1 MHPSAPEFTIPSF
14 TGDERETILG
24 FLDWKRAAVL
34 ETTKDLSDEQ
44 AQWRPE
50 GKLLPI
56 AGIVNHLTCVET
68 RWITGRFLAQDSP
81 VADPE
86 TEFGTRRPLAE
97 LVAAYCERRALTNEI
112 VRAAASL
119 EEACQGGHR
128 PIPDLPLR
136 WALLH
141 VLDETC
147 QHAGHADATRELL
160 DGQRST

>member
-14 TGDERETILG
+14 TGDEREQSRLPG
-24 FLDWKRAAVL
+24 L
-34 ETTKDLSDEQ
+34 ETRRCPGDNQGPL
-44 AQWRPE
+44 RR
-50 GKLLPI
+50 
-56 AGIVNHLTCVET
+56 AGTVET
-68 RWITGRFLAQDSP
+68 RGQAPAHRRHRQPPHLRRDSMDHRTIP
-81 VADPE
+81 RPGLTCRRSRDRVRHTPA
-86 TEFGTRRPLAE
+86 TRRTRRCLLREASAHERNRPRRCLA
-97 LVAAYCERRALTNEI
+97 RRGMP
-112 VRAAASL
+112 RRSP
-119 EEACQGGHR
+119 